1 LAERGCRRDGRG
13 MTIIAV
19 AIAIALVAVDLLDVR
34 RRPTS

>member
-1 LAERGCRRDGRG
+1 

-19 AIAIALVAVDLLDVR
+19 AVAIALVAVDFLDVR